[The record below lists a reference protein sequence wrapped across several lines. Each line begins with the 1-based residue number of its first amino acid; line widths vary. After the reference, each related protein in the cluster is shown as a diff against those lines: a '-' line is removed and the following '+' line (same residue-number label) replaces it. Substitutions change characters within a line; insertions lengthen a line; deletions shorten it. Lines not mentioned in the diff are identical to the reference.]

1 MPDKTIIKQ
10 DEIEVKEL
18 KVDIIESDNTTDPI
32 EISGDVTIGTV
43 QRVN

>member
-18 KVDIIESDNTTDPI
+18 KVDIIESDNTTDSI